1 MPLRRITRR
10 RALVLTGA
18 AVILISIGHPAHL
31 AHGSG
36 CSAVSPVVGQAGVG
50 CSTEGSGGSSKTPQ
64 RKSPGRQRSAPKK
77 QAPQSS
83 TGVSEPDP
91 CVTPVYVGIAKVPCF
106 IPDEVPQQ
114 AAAPSITPEQA
125 AQHALASLQL
135 PEPSVTYT
143 PSPRVNPWGK
153 HFIGVPYRYVVT
165 GVSAQSLTHSEQG
178 ITIEM
183 TTTDPVITID
193 HGDGT
198 IQQCSTTHAC
208 THRYQDPGTYITT
221 VTAHWSITWAAL
233 GQSGTI
239 TTTTTSS
246 SPPTRY
252 HEIHTLLTEPKQN

>member
-1 MPLRRITRR
+1 MY
-10 RALVLTGA
+10 GD
-18 AVILISIGHPAHL
+18 IGWL
-31 AHGSG
+31 L
-36 CSAVSPVVGQAGVG
+36 
-50 CSTEGSGGSSKTPQ
+50 
-64 RKSPGRQRSAPKK
+64 
-77 QAPQSS
+77 
-83 TGVSEPDP
+83 
-91 CVTPVYVGIAKVPCF
+91 CF

>member
-1 MPLRRITRR
+1 MNQPTTRLIFT
-10 RALVLTGA
+10 AIASTSLA
-18 AVILISIGHPAHL
+18 LISLGLVDQSAH
-31 AHGSG
+31 
-36 CSAVSPVVGQAGVG
+36 SASCHSPMPTAGNATVG
-50 CSTEGSGGSSKTPQ
+50 CSTEGSGGSSKPPQ

-91 CVTPVYVGIAKVPCF
+91 CVTPVYGDIGWLLCF